1 MISTTLSSR
10 LLIHSSVS
18 PSMFLD
24 PFSELLISVIVFFN
38 SGWFFIIFSNSVE
51 VLTIL
56 IHSSSKFIEHFYDQY
71 FEIFLR

>member
-18 PSMFLD
+18 PNMFLD
-24 PFSELLISVIVFFN
+24 PFSELFISVFVFFN
-38 SGWFFIIFSNSVE
+38 SGWFFIIFYNSVE

-56 IHSSSKFIEHFYDQY
+56 IHSSSKFSEHFYDHY
-71 FEIFLR
+71 FEFFLR